1 MQIKKINIQIER
13 KVKDN
18 LRQPIKLQLLNKN
31 LTILGANINNI
42 FSREENIR
50 LKIIGHEKQMKDM
63 IANIAHDLRNPL
75 TSVKGYIQLLKKYV
89 EDEKQKKMISVCL
102 NHINELEHLI
112 NSFFELSYLEIS
124 KSDINNKKL
133 NLTNIVSNM
142 IADSVYQ
149 FEEHNIEVIYTGE
162 DPVFIYADIE
172 NTKRII
178 NNLIKNCLCH
188 SNGNVKIDILK
199 KKKIILSFRNPV
211 SECIDIEVENLFD
224 RFYVADKSR
233 NKSTTGLGLSIVKL
247 LIEDMGG
254 KVEASLENNILE
266 IKVQF
271 EKYINNKL
279 N

>member
-1 MQIKKINIQIER
+1 MKKINIQIER

-63 IANIAHDLRNPL
+63 IANIAHDLRTPL

-89 EDEKQKKMISVCL
+89 EDEKQMKMISVCL

-199 KKKIILSFRNPV
+199 KEKIILSFRNPV

>member
-63 IANIAHDLRNPL
+63 IANIAHDLRTPL

-89 EDEKQKKMISVCL
+89 EDEKQMKMISVCL

-199 KKKIILSFRNPV
+199 KEKIILSFRNPV

>member
-63 IANIAHDLRNPL
+63 IANIAHDLRTPL

-89 EDEKQKKMISVCL
+89 EDEKQMKMISVCL

-199 KKKIILSFRNPV
+199 KEKIILSFRNPV
-211 SECIDIEVENLFD
+211 SECIDIEVENLFN

>member
-63 IANIAHDLRNPL
+63 IANIAHDLRTPL

-89 EDEKQKKMISVCL
+89 EDEKQMKMISVCL

-199 KKKIILSFRNPV
+199 KEKIILSFRNPV

-254 KVEASLENNILE
+254 K
-266 IKVQF
+266 
-271 EKYINNKL
+271 
-279 N
+279 